1 MPSTGRATANVPCGA
16 RLRDRALV
24 NPVIRWWW
32 SRVAVPS
39 RAVHPR
45 IAVTST
51 TSTPDLRHNVAALGA
66 DYALF
71 LIGLSFASQATI
83 LPAFATH
90 LGASNL
96 VIGAIPALMTL
107 GWFLPSL
114 LAAHHTR
121 TLPRKLPFVLR
132 YTGAER
138 VPFLILAALAFTM
151 AEEAPR
157 TTLALMLVL
166 LLVITGTGGALMPA
180 WMEIIAQ
187 TIPLHL
193 RGRFFGLWSSVAGA
207 VAFVGS
213 FATAYVLSAIA
224 APASYGVCFLA
235 AAACMGLSWIA
246 LALVREPPAPTVSP
260 PLPLPGFFAMVLDI
274 LRADRNLVRFL
285 VARAFMG
292 VANMSGAFFTVYA
305 LRGLGAPAWQVGVFT
320 GALLLGQV
328 VGNGALGWLAD
339 RMGGRAVL
347 LVGAA
352 SLLGANGIALTTTSL
367 EIYGSVFALAGI
379 FQASMSVAAGN
390 MLLDFA
396 PRAEERP
403 TYVGLGNT
411 ALAPVLCT
419 APLVAGLVADT
430 LGLRAVF
437 AIALGGALLAMGFLG
452 RVREPRTA
460 ARGLAA

>member
-1 MPSTGRATANVPCGA
+1 
-16 RLRDRALV
+16 
-24 NPVIRWWW
+24 
-32 SRVAVPS
+32 
-39 RAVHPR
+39 
-45 IAVTST
+45 VTST

-71 LIGLSFASQATI
+71 LIGLSFASQSTI

-107 GWFLPSL
+107 GWFLPPL
-114 LAAHHTR
+114 LAANHTR
-121 TLPRKLPFVLR
+121 TLAQKLPFVLR

-138 VPFLILAALAFTM
+138 VPFLILAVLAFTV
-151 AEEAPR
+151 AERAPAA
-157 TTLALMLVL
+157 TLALMLVM

-180 WMEIIAQ
+180 WMEIIARA
-187 TIPLHL
+187 IPVQM

-207 VAFVGS
+207 IGFVGS
-213 FATAYVLSAIA
+213 FGTAYVLGAIA

-246 LALVREPPAPTVSP
+246 LALVREPPALTVSE

-285 VARAFMG
+285 VARSFMG

-320 GALLLGQV
+320 SALLLGQV

-339 RMGGRAVL
+339 RVGGRSVL
-347 LVGAA
+347 LVGTSA
-352 SLLGANGIALTTTSL
+352 LLGANAIALTTTSL
-367 EIYGSVFALAGI
+367 EVYGMVFALAGV
-379 FQASMSVAAGN
+379 FQAAMSVSAGN

-396 PRAEERP
+396 PSAEERP

-419 APLVAGLVADT
+419 TPLVAGLLADT

-437 AIALGGALLAMGFLG
+437 AIALAGALVATGLLF
-452 RVREPRTA
+452 RVREPRSA
-460 ARGLAA
+460 ARSILA

>member
-1 MPSTGRATANVPCGA
+1 MAAA
-16 RLRDRALV
+16 R
-24 NPVIRWWW
+24 
-32 SRVAVPS
+32 
-39 RAVHPR
+39 
-45 IAVTST
+45 
-51 TSTPDLRHNVAALGA
+51 DLRHNVAALGA

-71 LIGLSFASQATI
+71 LVGLSFASQATI
-83 LPAFATH
+83 LPAFAAH

-138 VPFLILAALAFTM
+138 VPFLILAVLAFTV
-151 AEEAPR
+151 AERAPG
-157 TTLALMLVL
+157 TTLALMLLL

-180 WMEIIAQ
+180 WMEIIAR
-187 TIPLHL
+187 TIPVAL

-207 VAFVGS
+207 MGFAGS
-213 FATAYVLSAIA
+213 FGTAYVLGAMA

-235 AAACMGLSWIA
+235 AAAFMGLSWIA
-246 LALVREPPAPTVSP
+246 LALVREAPAPAASE
-260 PLPLPGFFAMVLDI
+260 PLALGGFFALVLGI

-285 VARAFMG
+285 VARSFMG

-320 GALLLGQV
+320 SALLLGQV
-328 VGNGALGWLAD
+328 AGNGALGWLAD
-339 RMGGRAVL
+339 RVGGRAVL
-347 LVGAA
+347 LVGTAA
-352 SLLGANGIALTTTSL
+352 LLGANGIALLAATPEAYTP
-367 EIYGSVFALAGI
+367 VFALGGV
-379 FQASMSVAAGN
+379 FQASLSVAAGN

-396 PRAEERP
+396 PRPEERP

-411 ALAPVLCT
+411 ALAPVHSA
-419 APLVAGLVADT
+419 APLAAGVMADAF
-430 LGLRAVF
+430 GLRAVF
-437 AIALGGALLAMGFLG
+437 AVALGGALLAMGLLC
-452 RVREPRTA
+452 RVREPRGAVAGRA
-460 ARGLAA
+460 A